1 MHSGGMTKSVTSRF
15 LSSKSCM
22 WPDGEMVEG
31 NVGEMDMWLF
41 FTAGS
46 RGLANLDTV
55 NMVSFT
61 FSSWLVLEIS
71 DYKTTKGIKRE
82 ESKN

>member
-31 NVGEMDMWLF
+31 NVGEMDM
-41 FTAGS
+41 
-46 RGLANLDTV
+46 
-55 NMVSFT
+55 
-61 FSSWLVLEIS
+61 
-71 DYKTTKGIKRE
+71 
-82 ESKN
+82 